1 MQEEDDKI
9 FAQNLP
15 KIELHLHLD
24 GSLSPGNFFNFWYSY
39 LFNGRF
45 ADTLTLCGPPLE
57 RVASRIFHEFQ
68 IVTFCALRAYGTLE
82 ANFMLTRF

>member
-24 GSLSPGNFFNFWYSY
+24 GSLSPGNLLNFLYPY
-39 LFNGRF
+39 LFNGRL
-45 ADTLTLCGPPLE
+45 ADTLTSLSKDCHIFAHCGRTAPLK
-57 RVASRIFHEFQ
+57 RIRILTKKNCH
-68 IVTFCALRAYGTLE
+68 IV
-82 ANFMLTRF
+82 